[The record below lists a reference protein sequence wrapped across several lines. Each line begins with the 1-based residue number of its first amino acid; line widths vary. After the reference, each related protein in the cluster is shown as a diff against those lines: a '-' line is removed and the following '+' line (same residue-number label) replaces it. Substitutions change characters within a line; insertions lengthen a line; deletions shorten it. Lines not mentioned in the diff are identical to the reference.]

1 MNARISARYNAVV
14 RNHLEELCTFAELRN
29 CIVHF
34 RDDHME
40 IVAEPSDAITE
51 NVERIAQLL
60 CKDQKVL
67 CFTTSPVIVCQIDE
81 AINDVAIRMD
91 QHQTDRIP
99 VYTRKKF
106 MGVLTLQQALHYVLN
121 HSTSEIQVSDILEE
135 TKKQKVLFVDRNCEI
150 QSVVELFE
158 DFASI
163 NQRSPIILVTE
174 TGNHDEP
181 LLGIISLSDLAM
193 IATYLA

>member
-1 MNARISARYNAVV
+1 
-14 RNHLEELCTFAELRN
+14 
-29 CIVHF
+29 
-34 RDDHME
+34 ME
-40 IVAEPSDAITE
+40 IVAEPSDAVTE
-51 NVERIAQLL
+51 KIERIAQLL

-67 CFTTSPVIVCQIDE
+67 SFTTSPVITCQIDE
-81 AINDVAIRMD
+81 TIRDVAKRMD
-91 QHQTDRIP
+91 QYQTDRIP
-99 VYTRKKF
+99 VYSEKPF

-121 HSTSEIQVSDILEE
+121 HSTNENKVSDILEE

-163 NQRSPIILVTE
+163 NQRSPMILVTE
-174 TGNHDEP
+174 TGDHDEP
-181 LLGIISLSDLAM
+181 LLGIISLFDLAM

>member
-1 MNARISARYNAVV
+1 
-14 RNHLEELCTFAELRN
+14 
-29 CIVHF
+29 
-34 RDDHME
+34 
-40 IVAEPSDAITE
+40 
-51 NVERIAQLL
+51 
-60 CKDQKVL
+60 
-67 CFTTSPVIVCQIDE
+67 
-81 AINDVAIRMD
+81 
-91 QHQTDRIP
+91 
-99 VYTRKKF
+99 
-106 MGVLTLQQALHYVLN
+106 MGVLTLQQALHYILN
-121 HSTSEIQVSDILEE
+121 HSTSEKVSDILEE

-174 TGNHDEP
+174 TGNHDDP